1 MSEDKS
7 TQPVVD
13 ELELDNTPVD
23 TDADTDVDTADLQI
37 TEAGQQVLDEYAQ
50 SPEAPEAAEAAEAA
64 EFAEFAANRMIVGW
78 TEDMAQLHKVDPAKL
93 EAVILT
99 LLSELAIPASVSG
112 AALDKQFLDRRIATL
127 LATAHIQ
134 LAGEAKQQLHNAIY
148 LGASMVLK
156 ALS

>member
-37 TEAGQQVLDEYAQ
+37 TEAGQQVLDEYVQ
-50 SPEAPEAAEAAEAA
+50 TPEAAGESGEAA